1 MITLNKLVKAL
12 HKAMADKGEVNGGTS
27 PRAMSIRVSRS
38 WRRYDAFHPDR
49 PPLNLN
55 REYVRSLHQ
64 NEPRRTYEPEFSER
78 EELASDIIIDAC
90 LALEQEGCGN
100 IEQVIKD
107 RIEWRLSRMGGDGP
121 QERNSAV
128 N

>member
-12 HKAMADKGEVNGGTS
+12 HRAMTAAGEVTDATS

-38 WRRYDAFHPDR
+38 WRRYDACQPSR
-49 PPLNLN
+49 PPLHLT
-55 REYVRSLHQ
+55 REYVESLHCDDACK
-64 NEPRRTYEPEFSER
+64 TYETEFSER
-78 EELASDIIIDAC
+78 EELAADIIIDAA

-107 RIEWRLSRMGGDGP
+107 RMAWRLSRMGGAGT
-121 QERNSAV
+121 
-128 N
+128 